1 MPSFA
6 ELIQTPTI
14 RSLQRSVLIYPKTH
28 KVTSQNTESVTTNPV
43 PVQLITPNSPLAEP
57 VCIDYQYEACSSFL
71 NASIP
76 MKHGGSFRN
85 FPIQFP
91 P

>member
-1 MPSFA
+1 VERAAFIRGVHSDPDHSFF
-6 ELIQTPTI
+6 
-14 RSLQRSVLIYPKTH
+14 SKVYPKIH
-28 KVTSQNTESVTTNPV
+28 KVTSQNTESVTTNSV
-43 PVQLITPNSPLAEP
+43 PVQLITPNSHLAEP
-57 VCIDYQYEACSSFL
+57 ECTDYQYEAYSSFL